1 MKYVPFSSILAL
13 SYLEYLLL
21 FSITRWSIC
30 PGCLYVGGAGRLS
43 SGTCPAYGSSA
54 LSLSALKASLLLI
67 LWWNSGPP
75 RAYISKWTLQN
86 PTGSGWLF
94 LSLLLK
100 GLYLYIWQFLLWPE
114 IALLR
119 PKVSSPWQLYC
130 EHDVQLESSAWSL
143 LIPNILGVLLSSVQ
157 MHGYLPIGTCSFD
170 KWLLGKCHIP
180 EKPQAV
186 SLLQVLQRRSPC
198 PRSEER
204 WEIHGISKGA
214 QVETRERNKHGNL
227 CREPC

>member
-1 MKYVPFSSILAL
+1 MEFRTSQGWYH
-13 SYLEYLLL
+13 
-21 FSITRWSIC
+21 
-30 PGCLYVGGAGRLS
+30 
-43 SGTCPAYGSSA
+43 
-54 LSLSALKASLLLI
+54 
-67 LWWNSGPP
+67 
-75 RAYISKWTLQN
+75 KWTLQN
-86 PTGSGWLF
+86 PHGAGWLF

-100 GLYLYIWQFLLWPE
+100 GLYIYIWQFLLWPE
-114 IALLR
+114 IAFLR

-130 EHDVQLESSAWSL
+130 EWDVQLESSAWSL

-157 MHGYLPIGTCSFD
+157 MHGYLPISPCSFD

-186 SLLQVLQRRSPC
+186 SLLQVLQRRRPC

-204 WEIHGISKGA
+204 WEIHGISKRA

-227 CREPC
+227 CWEPH

>member
-54 LSLSALKASLLLI
+54 LSLSALKASLFLI

-75 RAYISKWTLQN
+75 RADISKWKLQN
-86 PTGSGWLF
+86 PSGPGWLF

-100 GLYLYIWQFLLWPE
+100 GLYIYIWQFLLWPE
-114 IALLR
+114 IALLT

-130 EHDVQLESSAWSL
+130 ERDVQLESSAWSL
-143 LIPNILGVLLSSVQ
+143 PMASSCGLHAHPGTFFVKILEQ
-157 MHGYLPIGTCSFD
+157 MPMVTL
-170 KWLLGKCHIP
+170 
-180 EKPQAV
+180 
-186 SLLQVLQRRSPC
+186 
-198 PRSEER
+198 
-204 WEIHGISKGA
+204 
-214 QVETRERNKHGNL
+214 
-227 CREPC
+227 

>member
-13 SYLEYLLL
+13 NYLEYSLL
-21 FSITRWSIC
+21 FSTSRWRIC
-30 PGCLYVGGAGRLS
+30 PGCHYVGGAGGLG
-43 SGTCPAYGSSA
+43 SGTCPAHGSSA
-54 LSLSALKASLLLI
+54 LSLSALKASLFLI

-75 RAYISKWTLQN
+75 RADSTKWTLQN
-86 PTGSGWLF
+86 PSGSGWLF
-94 LSLLLK
+94 LYFSLR
-100 GLYLYIWQFLLWPE
+100 GFTYISDNSFSDL

-130 EHDVQLESSAWSL
+130 ERDVQLESSAWSL

-157 MHGYLPIGTCSFD
+157 MHGYLPIGPCPFD

-198 PRSEER
+198 PGRDER
-204 WEIHGISKGA
+204 WEIHGPGRDPWKK
-214 QVETRERNKHGNL
+214 QTW
-227 CREPC
+227 